1 MDLRYPINKY
11 GKILVWICSQTSP
24 LGFNDLSAE
33 EKKGSKILMTE
44 EATGCKRD
52 IDLKQIRNF
61 FDKEGNF
68 DTQIEVKQQIRASFE
83 EFKSE
88 LKKLDKEQP
97 KPKRELENLGQE
109 APLEY
114 QCFVFV
120 FLTYSKP
127 QHVGEYSEEL
137 LHFDHRSMAEGLVP
151 QAKLIDEVKNLDVT
165 KGKPKI
171 FLIQADDLSLLKD
184 KVTYLAIPDYE
195 TPKVIKIPTDADQLI
210 IKSTIPQRIANKHDA
225 ATPSFLIQAF
235 LEAMK
240 NKKEKEDL
248 FTLTT
253 TINRHVARRIT
264 ESEDKRAAD
273 MHVPLVTS
281 TLTKLLFL

>member
-1 MDLRYPINKY
+1 MDLEYNINKN
-11 GKILVWICSQTSP
+11 GKILVWIYSQTSP
-24 LGFNDLSAE
+24 LGLHDLSEE

-61 FDKEGNF
+61 FENEKEGNF
-68 DTQIEVKQQIRASFE
+68 DAQIEVKQQIRASFE

-88 LKKLDKEQP
+88 LKKLDKE
-97 KPKRELENLGQE
+97 KPV
-109 APLEY
+109 EY

-127 QHVGEYSEEL
+127 QYKGEYSEEL
-137 LHFDHRSMAEGLVP
+137 LHFDHKKMAEGLVP
-151 QAKLIDEVKNLDVT
+151 QAKIIDEVKNLNVT

-184 KVTYLAIPDYE
+184 KMTQKVVGFE

-210 IKSTIPQRIANKHDA
+210 IKSTIPQRIANKHA
-225 ATPSFLIQAF
+225 ATETPSFLIQAF
-235 LEAMK
+235 LKAMK

-248 FTLTT
+248 LTLTT
-253 TINRHVARRIT
+253 TINRHVADLIT
-264 ESEDKRAAD
+264 KSKDKRAAD

-281 TLTKLLFL
+281 TLTKLLFLQANTTPEHVIS

>member
-1 MDLRYPINKY
+1 MDLEYNINKN
-11 GKILVWICSQTSP
+11 GKILVWIYSQTSP
-24 LGFNDLSAE
+24 LGLHDLSEE
-33 EKKGSKILMTE
+33 EKKGSKTLMTE

-61 FDKEGNF
+61 FENEKEGNF
-68 DTQIEVKQQIRASFE
+68 DAQIEVKQQIRTSFE

-88 LKKLDKEQP
+88 LKKIDKE
-97 KPKRELENLGQE
+97 N
-109 APLEY
+109 PLAY

-127 QHVGEYSEEL
+127 QHEEYNEEL
-137 LHFDHRSMAEGLVP
+137 LHFDHRFMAEGLVP
-151 QAKLIDEVKNLDVT
+151 QAKIIDEVKNLNVT

-184 KVTYLAIPDYE
+184 KMTHKAKPDYE

-210 IKSTIPQRIANKHDA
+210 IKSTIPQRIANKHA
-225 ATPSFLIQAF
+225 AKETPSFLIQAF
-235 LEAMK
+235 LKAMK
-240 NKKEKEDL
+240 TKKEREDL
-248 FTLTT
+248 LTLTT
-253 TINRHVARRIT
+253 TINRHVADLIT
-264 ESEDKRAAD
+264 EYKNKSGDLRATD